1 MAKKRG
7 SGLAILAL
15 LVGIVAIGIGGYNF
29 YVQTT
34 QTVEEP
40 TQTVEE
46 IGNTWYKS
54 EPDYFRCSIA
64 NTYKTFSDLTVQFN
78 ISSGESAYFSYNG
91 WIFMRLNSPTQGLI
105 YLRVYFSLDGQR
117 LESPHIRAQDYYD
130 GSTYIHLPA
139 SLQHFNSSLSPGVHN
154 ITIVLYGN
162 FEFNG
167 VRESTLFVQTYSS

>member
-1 MAKKRG
+1 MAQKRG

-15 LVGIVAIGIGGYNF
+15 IVGIGAIGLGGYNF

-54 EPDYFRCSIA
+54 EPDFFNCMPAY
-64 NTYKTFSDLTVQFN
+64 TYKTFSDLTIQFN

-91 WIFMRLNSPTQGLI
+91 WIFMRLTSPDTGLT
-105 YLRVYFSLDGQR
+105 YLRVYFSLDGRR

-130 GSTYIHLPA
+130 GINYLMLPA
-139 SLQHFNSSLSPGVHN
+139 SLQYFNSSLSPGVHN

-162 FEFNG
+162 YNINA
-167 VRESTLFVQTYSS
+167 VSDSTLFVQTYSS

>member
-1 MAKKRG
+1 MAQKRG

-15 LVGIVAIGIGGYNF
+15 IVGIGAIGLGGYNF

-34 QTVEEP
+34 QTVEEI

-54 EPDYFRCSIA
+54 EPDLFTCSIA
-64 NTYKTFSDLTVQFN
+64 NTYTTFSDLTIQFN

-91 WIFMRLNSPTQGLI
+91 WIFMRLNSPDTGLI

-130 GSTYIHLPA
+130 GSTYIMLPA
-139 SLQHFNSSLSPGVHN
+139 SLQYFNSSLSPGVHN

-162 FEFNG
+162 FHING

>member
-1 MAKKRG
+1 MVQKRG

-15 LVGIVAIGIGGYNF
+15 IVGIVAIGLGGYNF
-29 YVQTT
+29 YVQT
-34 QTVEEP
+34 

-54 EPDYFRCSIA
+54 EPDFFTCTIA
-64 NTYKTFSDLTVQFN
+64 NTYTTFSDLTIQFN
-78 ISSGESAYFSYNG
+78 INAGESAYFSYNG
-91 WIFMRLNSPTQGLI
+91 WIFMRLNSPDTGLV

-130 GSTYIHLPA
+130 GIHYLNRPA
-139 SLQHFNSSLSPGVHN
+139 SLQYFNSSLSPGVHN

-162 FEFNG
+162 YEFNG